1 MPNLNEIKEK
11 KLSEG
16 IIGKYIHG
24 ISSTLGWVTIE
35 VGSVLPAHHHPH
47 EQITLMIE
55 GTLEMKIGEETF
67 LLEPGDTHVIPSNV
81 VHSAIAKTDCVLIDV
96 FAPVREE
103 YKV

>member
-1 MPNLNEIKEK
+1 MPNLKEIKEK

-16 IIGKYIHG
+16 ILGKYIHG
-24 ISSTLGWVTIE
+24 ISSTLGWVNIK
-35 VGSVLPAHHHPH
+35 GNSVLPAHHHPH

-55 GTLEMKIGEETF
+55 GTMEMKIGEETF
-67 LLEPGDTHVIPSNV
+67 LLGPGDIHVIPSNV
-81 VHSAIAKTDCVLIDV
+81 VHSAFAKTDCILIDV

>member
-1 MPNLNEIKEK
+1 MPNLKEINEK
-11 KLSEG
+11 KLTEG

-24 ISSTLGWVTIE
+24 ISSTLGWVNIK
-35 VGSVLPAHHHPH
+35 VNSVLPAHHHPH

-55 GTLEMKIGEETF
+55 GNMEMKIGEETF
-67 LLEPGDTHVIPSNV
+67 LLGPGDIHVIPSNV
-81 VHSAIAKTDCVLIDV
+81 IHSAFAKTDCILIDV